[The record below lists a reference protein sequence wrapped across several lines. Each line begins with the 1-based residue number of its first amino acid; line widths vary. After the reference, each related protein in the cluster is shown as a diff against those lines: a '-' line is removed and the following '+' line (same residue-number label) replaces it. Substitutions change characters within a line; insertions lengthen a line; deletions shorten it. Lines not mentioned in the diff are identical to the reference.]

1 MSYWF
6 EDPTLKALAP
16 LALSSS
22 IKGLSTLFFTP
33 RIYAGY
39 NVIPQG
45 PVIGP
50 TTIDPLV
57 NRCVKKRAFIVA
69 DEFNERNAK
78 KAGEFLESGGF
89 TTEIWAQTQP
99 EAPMENVYDC
109 TDVRQTIRTGSDY
122 GRGRRI
128 GDGSGERGLA
138 VV

>member
-1 MSYWF
+1 M
-6 EDPTLKALAP
+6 
-16 LALSSS
+16 ALSTS

-45 PVIGP
+45 PVIGS

-57 NRCVKKRAFIVA
+57 NRCAKKRAFIVA
-69 DEFNERNAK
+69 DEFNQRNAK
-78 KAGEFLESGGF
+78 KAAKFLESGGF
-89 TTEIWAQTQP
+89 TTEIWPQTLP

-109 TDVRQTIRTGSDY
+109 TESVRRFEPDLIMAVG
-122 GRGRRI
+122 GGV